1 MNDVVIEKKFLSPVE
16 QQAVISITQEIVPG
30 FYVPIT
36 RWGKAMHLRMN
47 CLGHHWSAKDYKY
60 HTTRV
65 DVDGLPCAP
74 IPDYLQELARR
85 ALTETEYLTPQE
97 YRPFGTCLVN
107 CYDEETGQLGDH
119 VDNSESQESLVSGY
133 PVVSLSVGASC
144 IFRIGGL
151 KRTDPYEQHTLDSG
165 DLVIFG
171 RSKRLAFHGVG
182 KIIPGTTPPD
192 LRLHKPGRIN
202 LTFRLL
208 RFVRSAI
215 CSVQTMSD

>member
-1 MNDVVIEKKFLSPVE
+1 MI
-16 QQAVISITQEIVPG
+16 
-30 FYVPIT
+30 PI
-36 RWGKAMHLRMN
+36 
-47 CLGHHWSAKDYKY
+47 
-60 HTTRV
+60 
-65 DVDGLPCAP
+65 
-74 IPDYLQELARR
+74 
-85 ALTETEYLTPQE
+85 E
-97 YRPFGTCLVN
+97 YRQSDTCLVT
-107 CYDEETGQLGDH
+107 CYAEETDQLGDL

-144 IFRIGGL
+144 ICRIGGL
-151 KRTDPYEQHTLDSG
+151 IRTYPYEQHTLDSG

-208 RFVRSAI
+208 
-215 CSVQTMSD
+215 C